1 MKEIIS
7 SKQKAEEL
15 VHQYRMILM
24 DEDTDCGNE
33 LLCTSIAIKNA
44 LVGVDEIWN
53 ALESARAFEEYDYW
67 QEVKQEIKNL

>member
-1 MKEIIS
+1 MKEIINP
-7 SKQKAEEL
+7 KQKAHEL

-44 LVGVDEIWN
+44 LVAVNEIWN
-53 ALESARAFEEYDYW
+53 ALESARAFEEYNFW
-67 QEVKQEIKNL
+67 SEVRQEIKKL